1 MARAETPAEER
12 FIVVYQFMWK
22 SLGLS
27 GVTLSVFARIYG
39 FCRDGTSEFYE
50 SRTKTAEF
58 LGTTTRTVTRSVN
71 ELVSRS
77 LVVQTGT
84 RTSPSG
90 NVTRSYRLGYAV
102 HDMRHPLT
110 NCHSPTRRQTTGRST
125 PTATFKS
132 SRFPAATLSNHC
144 ASSVLRLPRSA

>member
-39 FCRDGTSEFYE
+39 FCRDGTSGFYE

-58 LGTTTRTVTRSVN
+58 LGTTARTVTRPVN
-71 ELVSRS
+71 ELVSRG
-77 LVVQTGT
+77 LVVQMGT

-90 NVTRSYRLGYAV
+90 NVTRSYRLGDAV
-102 HDMRHPLT
+102 HDMPSPPPDESSLPDETSDDGALNPDGSSVAPVTARHPRGKGKAKT
-110 NCHSPTRRQTTGRST
+110 
-125 PTATFKS
+125 
-132 SRFPAATLSNHC
+132 
-144 ASSVLRLPRSA
+144 

>member
-1 MARAETPAEER
+1 MAHAETPAEER

-27 GVTLSVFARIYG
+27 GVTLSVFARIYS

-58 LGTTTRTVTRSVN
+58 LGTTARTVTRSVN
-71 ELVSRS
+71 ELVSRG

-102 HDMRHPLT
+102 HDIPAPPDESPLPDEASDDGALNPDDSSGAPVTARHPKRKGKAKT
-110 NCHSPTRRQTTGRST
+110 
-125 PTATFKS
+125 
-132 SRFPAATLSNHC
+132 
-144 ASSVLRLPRSA
+144 

>member
-50 SRTKTAEF
+50 SRAKTAEF
-58 LGTTTRTVTRSVN
+58 LGTTARTVTRSVN
-71 ELVSRS
+71 ELVSRG

-90 NVTRSYRLGYAV
+90 NVTRSYRLGDAV
-102 HDMRHPLT
+102 HDMPSPPDEPSLPDEASDDGTLNPDGSSGAPVTARHPRGKGKAKT
-110 NCHSPTRRQTTGRST
+110 
-125 PTATFKS
+125 
-132 SRFPAATLSNHC
+132 
-144 ASSVLRLPRSA
+144 

>member
-1 MARAETPAEER
+1 MARVETPAEDR

-50 SRTKTAEF
+50 SRAKTAEF
-58 LGTTTRTVTRSVN
+58 LGTTARTVTRSVN
-71 ELVSRS
+71 ELLERG

-90 NVTRSYRLGYAV
+90 NVTRSYCLGGAV
-102 HDMRHPLT
+102 HDMTSPPDETTPLDDASGGGALNPDGSSGAPVTARHPRGKGKAK
-110 NCHSPTRRQTTGRST
+110 P
-125 PTATFKS
+125 
-132 SRFPAATLSNHC
+132 
-144 ASSVLRLPRSA
+144 